1 MSPDEIKAV
10 LQAAFDRCD
19 VASCPLSDMQKG
31 ILLQILEQIK
41 GSQTGVSD
49 SANPLD
55 ELTKQELQA
64 FLEFFKAQEQQ
75 DGSWKA
81 QLLNDWLNEN
91 DSGAVQFI
99 RDRYGLSWLN
109 RIEPYHFDKYF
120 TKDVLKLKVGDAPAG
135 SLTIGDRIEI
145 CNALWEWVQDNGPC
159 TPEWYPCIVINVNQI
174 SDGDSSST
182 DCIVRFYNGAEFE
195 IQGMYEWNRVHWRR
209 GS

>member
-19 VASCPLSDMQKG
+19 VASCPLSDEQKQ

-55 ELTKQELQA
+55 ELTKEELQA

-75 DGSWKA
+75 NGSWKA

-99 RDRYGLSWLN
+99 RDRYGLPWLN

-120 TKDVLKLKVGDAPAG
+120 TEDVLKLKV
-135 SLTIGDRIEI
+135 GDRIEI

-159 TPEWYPCIVINVNQI
+159 TPEWYSCIVINVNEI
-174 SDGDSSST
+174 SDRDSSST
-182 DCIVRFYNGAEFE
+182 NCIVRFYNGAEFE
-195 IQGMYEWNRVHWRR
+195 IQGMYEWNRVHWRT

>member
-31 ILLQILEQIK
+31 ILLQVLEQIK

-55 ELTKQELQA
+55 ELTKEELQA
-64 FLEFFKAQEQQ
+64 FLEFLKAQEEN
-75 DGSWKA
+75 GSWKA

-99 RDRYGLSWLN
+99 RDRYGLPWLN
-109 RIEPYHFDKYF
+109 RIEPHHFDKYF
-120 TKDVLKLKVGDAPAG
+120 TQDVLKLKV
-135 SLTIGDRIEI
+135 GDRIEI

-159 TPEWYPCIVINVNQI
+159 TPEWYSCIVIKVDEI